1 MRGKRL
7 IDGGQINK
15 ELIKLKKT
23 ELPKRELLKRLEDE
37 IMQEKVDKM
46 WNNLVKSEFSKNVHL

>member
-1 MRGKRL
+1 M